1 MALAVSPEGGGLAI
15 DAASAD
21 DAVRVILG
29 RFSGRLE
36 EVARQMVERYREEIV
51 DYRLAHPDFVY
62 EDVYGV
68 SLDAL
73 RKTVGDLESGRR
85 TTSPADFEGARRGAA
100 RRVHQDMSLESF
112 LHAVRLWGRV
122 LWETVL
128 SCTNEEVA
136 AEREAALRIVGEL
149 LEHMDML
156 STAAAQGYLDELQSV
171 WSDREVVRRDLLDA
185 LIAGE
190 GDSERVRRLARSLHL
205 RLSERYVV
213 VIVRGEERPAEE
225 APEQSVATRVALR
238 RIVEAAR
245 ARLKPATGS
254 LLVGVRHGE
263 VVALCPFGDLAELDP
278 VREACCALARDLAE
292 HRASVG
298 MSGAHDGL
306 AKLAVSYAE
315 AREAV
320 EIAVG
325 TGIRGRVIAFDEVL
339 IDSIVRSS
347 RHADRILEDTIGPL
361 VRYDAEKQSELVPT
375 LRAYVD
381 AGFNLTKSA
390 ELLCVHPNTVV
401 YRLRRIRELS
411 GRDPHVPD
419 DLLLLYLGLKLIRL
433 QSSPGAGLTPET
445 GRRAAGSVRSF

>member
-1 MALAVSPEGGGLAI
+1 MTQPTVSPEGGVQAI
-15 DAASAD
+15 DAVRAD
-21 DAVRVILG
+21 DAVRVIIG
-29 RFSGRLE
+29 RFSGRLDE
-36 EVARQMVERYREEIV
+36 IARQMVERYRAEIV
-51 DYRLAHPDFVY
+51 DYRLADPGFVY
-62 EDVYGV
+62 RDVYGV

-73 RKTVGDLESGRR
+73 RTTVDDLESGRR
-85 TTSPADFEGARRGAA
+85 ATSPAVFEGTRRGAA
-100 RRVHQDMSLESF
+100 RRVHQGMSLESF
-112 LHAVRLWGRV
+112 LHAARLWGQV

-128 SCTNEEVA
+128 SCTDEKVA
-136 AEREAALRIVGEL
+136 AEREAALRIAGQV

-171 WSDREVVRRDLLDA
+171 WSDREIVRRDLLDA

-213 VIVRGEERPAEE
+213 VIVRGTERPAEE
-225 APEQSVATRVALR
+225 TPEQPLTMRAPLR

-245 ARLKPATGS
+245 ARLKPAAGS
-254 LLVGVRHGE
+254 LLVGMRHGE
-263 VVALCPFGDLAELDP
+263 VVALYPLGDQAELGS
-278 VREACCALARDLAE
+278 VREASCALARDLAA
-292 HRASVG
+292 HDASVG
-298 MSGAHDGL
+298 MSGAHHGL

-325 TGIRGRVIAFDEVL
+325 TGIQGRAIAFDEVL
-339 IDSIVRSS
+339 INSILRSS
-347 RHADRILEDTIGPL
+347 HHADRILEDTIGPL
-361 VRYDAEKQSELVPT
+361 LKYDAERQSELVPT

-401 YRLRRIRELS
+401 YRMRRIRELS
-411 GRDPHVPD
+411 GRDPHAPD
-419 DLLLLYLGLKLIRL
+419 DLLLLHLGLKLINL
-433 QSSPGAGLTPET
+433 KSS
-445 GRRAAGSVRSF
+445 R

>member
-1 MALAVSPEGGGLAI
+1 MAESPVSPEAGVQAT
-15 DAASAD
+15 DAAGAD
-21 DAVRVILG
+21 DAVRVIVG

-36 EVARQMVERYREEIV
+36 EIARRMVECYREEV
-51 DYRLAHPDFVY
+51 LDYQLADPEFLY
-62 EDVYGV
+62 RDVYGV

-73 RKTVGDLESGRR
+73 RKTVDDLESGRR
-85 TTSPADFEGARRGAA
+85 PTSPAEFDGTRRGAA
-100 RRVHQDMSLESF
+100 RRVHQGMSLESF
-112 LHAVRLWGRV
+112 LHAARLWGRV

-128 SCTNEEVA
+128 SCTDEGAA
-136 AEREAALRIVGEL
+136 AEREAALRIAGQL

-190 GDSERVRRLARSLHL
+190 GGSERVRRLARSLHL
-205 RLSERYVV
+205 SLSERYVV

-225 APEQSVATRVALR
+225 TREQSLAMRGALR

-245 ARLKPATGS
+245 ARLTPAAGS

-263 VVALCPFGDLAELDP
+263 VIALYPYGDPAEADS
-278 VREACCALARDLAE
+278 VREACCALARDLAA
-292 HRASVG
+292 HGASIG

-361 VRYDAEKQSELVPT
+361 VRYDAERQSDLVPT

-381 AGFNLTKSA
+381 AGFNLTRSA

-411 GRDPHVPD
+411 GRDPHSPD
-419 DLLLLYLGLKLIRL
+419 DLLLLYLGLKLINLR
-433 QSSPGAGLTPET
+433 SS
-445 GRRAAGSVRSF
+445 

>member
-1 MALAVSPEGGGLAI
+1 MAQSDVSPEGGVQAT
-15 DAASAD
+15 ARPD
-21 DAVRVILG
+21 DAVRVIIG
-29 RFSGRLE
+29 RISGRLDE
-36 EVARQMVERYREEIV
+36 IARQMVQRYRAEIV
-51 DYRLAHPDFVY
+51 DYRLADPGFVY
-62 EDVYGV
+62 QDVYGV

-73 RKTVGDLESGRR
+73 RKTVDDLESGRR
-85 TTSPADFEGARRGAA
+85 ATSPADFEGTRRGAA
-100 RRVHQDMSLESF
+100 RRVHQGMSLESF
-112 LHAVRLWGRV
+112 LHAARLWGRV

-128 SCTNEEVA
+128 SCTDEEVA
-136 AEREAALRIVGEL
+136 AEREAALRIAGQV

-171 WSDREVVRRDLLDA
+171 WSDREIVRRDLLDA

-213 VIVRGEERPAEE
+213 VIVRGTERPAEE
-225 APEQSVATRVALR
+225 TPEQPLAMRAALR
-238 RIVEAAR
+238 RVVEAAR
-245 ARLKPATGS
+245 ARLKPTAGS

-263 VVALCPFGDLAELDP
+263 VVALYPFGHPAEVEQ
-278 VREACCALARDLAE
+278 VREACCALARDLTA
-292 HRASVG
+292 HNASVG
-298 MSGAHDGL
+298 ISGAHHGL

-315 AREAV
+315 AGEAV

-325 TGIRGRVIAFDEVL
+325 AGIQGRAIAFDEVL

-347 RHADRILEDTIGPL
+347 HHADRILEDTIGPL

-375 LRAYVD
+375 LRAYID

-419 DLLLLYLGLKLIRL
+419 DLLLLYLGLKLINL
-433 QSSPGAGLTPET
+433 KSS
-445 GRRAAGSVRSF
+445 R

>member
-1 MALAVSPEGGGLAI
+1 MTQPTVSPEGGVQAI
-15 DAASAD
+15 DAVRAD
-21 DAVRVILG
+21 DAVRVIIG
-29 RFSGRLE
+29 RFSGRLDE
-36 EVARQMVERYREEIV
+36 IARQMVERYRAEIV
-51 DYRLAHPDFVY
+51 DYRLADPGFVY
-62 EDVYGV
+62 RDVYGV

-73 RKTVGDLESGRR
+73 RTTVDDLESGRR
-85 TTSPADFEGARRGAA
+85 ATSPAVFEGTRRGAA
-100 RRVHQDMSLESF
+100 RRVHQGMSLESF
-112 LHAVRLWGRV
+112 LHAARLWGQV

-128 SCTNEEVA
+128 SCTDEKVA
-136 AEREAALRIVGEL
+136 AEREAALRIAGQV

-171 WSDREVVRRDLLDA
+171 WSDREIVRRDLLDA

-213 VIVRGEERPAEE
+213 VIVRGTERPAEE
-225 APEQSVATRVALR
+225 TPEQPLTMRAPLR

-245 ARLKPATGS
+245 ARLKPAAGS
-254 LLVGVRHGE
+254 LLVGMRHGE
-263 VVALCPFGDLAELDP
+263 VVALYPLGDQAELGS
-278 VREACCALARDLAE
+278 VREASCALARDLAA
-292 HRASVG
+292 HDASVG
-298 MSGAHDGL
+298 MSGAHHGL

-325 TGIRGRVIAFDEVL
+325 TGIQGRAIAFDEVL
-339 IDSIVRSS
+339 IDSILRSS
-347 RHADRILEDTIGPL
+347 HHADRILEDTIGPL
-361 VRYDAEKQSELVPT
+361 LKYDAERQSELVPT

-401 YRLRRIRELS
+401 YRMRRIRELS
-411 GRDPHVPD
+411 GRDPHAPD
-419 DLLLLYLGLKLIRL
+419 DLLLLHLGLKLINL
-433 QSSPGAGLTPET
+433 KSS
-445 GRRAAGSVRSF
+445 R

>member
-1 MALAVSPEGGGLAI
+1 MTQSAAPEDGFQAV
-15 DAASAD
+15 DATGAD
-21 DAVRVILG
+21 GAVPVILE
-29 RFSGRLE
+29 RLSGRLDE
-36 EVARQMVERYREEIV
+36 IARQMVERYREEIL
-51 DYRLAHPDFVY
+51 DYRLARPDFLY
-62 EDVYGV
+62 RDVHGV

-73 RKTVGDLESGRR
+73 RKTLEDLQSGRR
-85 TTSPADFEGARRGAA
+85 ATTADFEGTRRGAA
-100 RRVHQDMSLESF
+100 RRVHQNVSLESF
-112 LHAVRLWGRV
+112 LHAARLWGRV

-128 SCTNEEVA
+128 SCTDEEVG
-136 AEREAALRIVGEL
+136 AEREAALRIAGSL

-213 VIVRGEERPAEE
+213 VIVRGEECPAEE
-225 APEQSVATRVALR
+225 TPEQPLATRVALR
-238 RIVEAAR
+238 RIVESAR
-245 ARLKPATGS
+245 ARLKPAVGP
-254 LLVGVRHGE
+254 LLLGVRHGE
-263 VVALCPFGDLAELDP
+263 VVALYPFGDPAELAP
-278 VREACCALARDLAE
+278 VREACCALARDLAGQG
-292 HRASVG
+292 ASVG
-298 MSGAHDGL
+298 IGGAHDGL

-325 TGIRGRVIAFDEVL
+325 TGIRGRAIAFEEVL

-347 RHADRILEDTIGPL
+347 RNGVRILDDTISPL
-361 VRYDAEKQSELVPT
+361 LRYDAEKQSELVAT
-375 LRAYVD
+375 LRAYID

-401 YRLRRIRELS
+401 YRLRRIRELT

-419 DLLLLYLGLKLIRL
+419 DLLLLYLGLKLISL
-433 QSSPGAGLTPET
+433 KSAE
-445 GRRAAGSVRSF
+445 